1 MRAKLLLAVP
11 IFAAAVACG
20 DGSDLP
26 AGHWSHPGEPATG
39 SSSGPSG
46 SSSGAAASSSGSS
59 GSGSGGTIGVGSSSG
74 GSSSG
79 GGSSG
84 SSGGS
89 MASPP
94 NLGVSLDQTTVQ
106 SQLMAETVIHVSV
119 APNGYSGSVQL
130 QTAAMPTGVTAAFN
144 PAMVM
149 LDGSNPGTAQLT
161 LTTDSSAPPATASIE
176 VDATA
181 VGTTARATMSL
192 EVQSVLTIHIPMGVN
207 NNGGSTG
214 SPVTGAYGPYPIKV
228 TAPANISDQ
237 TPVTVYFMNDDVVS
251 HEIHADSPGQGFGHD
266 PGPFGAMTMDPY
278 VRKVNAV
285 GSYDFYLHDQGGP
298 STLGLLEIQ

>member
-1 MRAKLLLAVP
+1 
-11 IFAAAVACG
+11 
-20 DGSDLP
+20 
-26 AGHWSHPGEPATG
+26 
-39 SSSGPSG
+39 
-46 SSSGAAASSSGSS
+46 
-59 GSGSGGTIGVGSSSG
+59 
-74 GSSSG
+74 
-79 GGSSG
+79 
-84 SSGGS
+84 

-106 SQLMAETVIHVSV
+106 SQLMARAVLHVSV

-144 PAMVM
+144 PASLT
-149 LDGSNPGTAQLT
+149 LDGSTAGTAQLT

-176 VDATA
+176 IDATA
-181 VGTTARATMSL
+181 DGTTARATMSL

-207 NNGGSTG
+207 SNGGSTG
-214 SPVTGAYGPYPIKV
+214 RPVTSAYGPYPIKV

-237 TPVTVYFMNDDVVS
+237 TPVTVYFMNDDAS
-251 HEIHADSPGQGFGHD
+251 PHEIHADSPGAGFGHD
-266 PGPFGAMTMDPY
+266 PGPFGAMMMDPY
-278 VRKVNAV
+278 VRHVNAV